1 MFEETKKKN
10 FGASVGRFKEMKD
23 KLYLE
28 GR

>member
-1 MFEETKKKN
+1 MFEETKKKK
-10 FGASVGRFKEMKD
+10 FGASVRRCKEMKD